1 MDFFG
6 GVGGLNNNFVCSSDE
21 KERLGD
27 GGNWI
32 GGLGEL
38 VGLLSGSAACLKKY
52 DPILLNATLNS
63 WRCPSS
69 RDRNRECVLVEATS
83 EKVSGG

>member
-1 MDFFG
+1 MVLFG
-6 GVGGLNNNFVCSSDE
+6 GVGGLNRFVCSLAGLSDE

-38 VGLLSGSAACLKKY
+38 VGLFKGSVVCL
-52 DPILLNATLNS
+52 
-63 WRCPSS
+63 
-69 RDRNRECVLVEATS
+69 
-83 EKVSGG
+83 EK